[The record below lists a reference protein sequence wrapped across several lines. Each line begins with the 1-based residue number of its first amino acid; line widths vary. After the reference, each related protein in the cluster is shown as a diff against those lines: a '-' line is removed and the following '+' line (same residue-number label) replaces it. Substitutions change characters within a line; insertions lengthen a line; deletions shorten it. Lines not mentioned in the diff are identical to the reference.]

1 MFLQAQGITM
11 PPIKVLQ
18 DNESTIKLIKK
29 GRPTAEQTRHIDLG
43 YFWVTDLVS
52 RGIATVSYCPTLSM
66 LADMFTK
73 PLQGSLFLAMRDKV
87 LGYVTAQHLPK

>member
-11 PPIKVLQ
+11 PPIRILQ
-18 DNESTIKLIKK
+18 DNESTIKLLEK

-87 LGYVTAQHLPK
+87 LGYVTAQHLPR